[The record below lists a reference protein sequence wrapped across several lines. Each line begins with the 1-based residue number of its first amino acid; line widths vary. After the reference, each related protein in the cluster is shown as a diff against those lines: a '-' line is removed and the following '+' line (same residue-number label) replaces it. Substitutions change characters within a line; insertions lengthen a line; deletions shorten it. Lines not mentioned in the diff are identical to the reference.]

1 MAEEEVVYETSA
13 KGFETL
19 ANLVSGLILG
29 WHARDHADSH
39 DIHACDQCSASVSA
53 VLVGMPF
60 DEARKLMC
68 PASQQARER
77 IVYAQQLVDEWTPQR

>member
-1 MAEEEVVYETSA
+1 MTGEEVVYETSA
-13 KGFETL
+13 EGFKTL
-19 ANLVSGLILG
+19 TDLVSGLILG

-39 DIHACDQCSASVSA
+39 DIHACGQCSDSVSA

-68 PASQQARER
+68 PASRQARER